1 MDIISTLHKMN
12 WTELYIE
19 RKNSLPSWTANNKI
33 YHSKMLALSEN
44 TDISFNFMDNTF
56 EKFDNS
62 FVRIDI
68 LERLFVQIINSC
80 DENEK
85 NKEIKMVPEMLN
97 LLGCSK
103 ENFKKLIKNMNYK
116 IIEKNNELFFR
127 YIPIKHNKKASNK
140 KIVRESP
147 FGILKNLDLS

>member
-62 FVRIDI
+62 IIVDNTIYAK
-68 LERLFVQIINSC
+68 RLHQ
-80 DENEK
+80 
-85 NKEIKMVPEMLN
+85 LR
-97 LLGCSK
+97 
-103 ENFKKLIKNMNYK
+103 KKYS
-116 IIEKNNELFFR
+116 F
-127 YIPIKHNKKASNK
+127 S
-140 KIVRESP
+140 S
-147 FGILKNLDLS
+147 